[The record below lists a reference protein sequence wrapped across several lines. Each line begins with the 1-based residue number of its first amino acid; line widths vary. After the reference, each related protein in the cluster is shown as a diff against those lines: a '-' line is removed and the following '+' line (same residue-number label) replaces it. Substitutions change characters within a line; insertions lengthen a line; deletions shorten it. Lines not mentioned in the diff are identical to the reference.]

1 MLPIHCRQRIR
12 MRELSSAPEQ
22 SRVVAFFGLGKT
34 PQVRRSARI
43 RLQGN
48 PTDC

>member
-1 MLPIHCRQRIR
+1 MLPIHYRQRIR
-12 MRELSSAPEQ
+12 TREHRANLEQ

-34 PQVRRSARI
+34 PHAARRAS